1 MRSAFRLYWVRAA
14 ISASSYG
21 VRNTRCPAVADLS
34 PASQAV
40 AARLAGSARGCACRG
55 EPLQTATPPV
65 WYGLLIVVALA
76 SRAGSIAHVRR
87 AAPEYAR
94 PASSNPASRPRLPK
108 LAARPLFSSAG
119 HIAWRG

>member
-1 MRSAFRLYWVRAA
+1 M
-14 ISASSYG
+14 SASSYG
-21 VRNTRCPAVADLS
+21 VTNTCCPAVADLS

-76 SRAGSIAHVRR
+76 RRARAIAHVRR
-87 AAPEYAR
+87 AAPDDAR
-94 PASSNPASRPRLPK
+94 PASRHPATRPRLPK
-108 LAARPLFSSAG
+108 LPTKPVFSSAG
-119 HIAWRG
+119 HIAGRGRAI